1 MIALLLTLSACET
14 ETACTELAAASLT
27 LTLTGAGGAALVDPV
42 VTYAV
47 DGADRGEC
55 TSFEAG
61 SYTCGYEE
69 QGHFVVSASATGFE
83 AGTVEADVA
92 ADECHVIQEMVS
104 LELQETAC
112 TAEVAASVLVNLAGT
127 GDEIL
132 EQSWVQYQAEG
143 VAVADCSS
151 EDGYAWICGED
162 VTGPMTIT
170 AGASGHKDGSATVD
184 VPLDEAGCHAVTQT
198 VDLALEWLPD

>member
-1 MIALLLTLSACET
+1 MIALLLTLFACET

-42 VTYAV
+42 VTYTV
-47 DGADRGEC
+47 DGVDRGEC
-55 TSFEAG
+55 TSFQEG

-69 QGHFVVSASATGFE
+69 RGHFVVTASATGFE
-83 AGTVEADVA
+83 TGTVEADVA
-92 ADECHVIQEMVS
+92 ADECHVIQEVVS
-104 LELQETAC
+104 LELEETAC
-112 TAEVAASVLVNLAGT
+112 TAEVVASALVNLSGT

-132 EQSWVQYQAEG
+132 EQSWVKFQPDGGE
-143 VAVADCSS
+143 VADCSS
-151 EDGYAWICGED
+151 ADGYAWTCGED

-170 AGASGHKDGSATVD
+170 AGASGHQDGSTTVD
-184 VPLDEAGCHAVTQT
+184 VQLDEAGCHAVTET